1 VSRVE
6 KKQPQYGSDV
16 VVDLM
21 KAFDIEYAAFNPG
34 ATFRGIHDSIVNYG
48 GNYKPEVIF
57 CHHEEISVAVA
68 HGYAKAKNKPM
79 IAIVHNMVGLQ
90 HASMAIFNAYID
102 RVPMMVLGG
111 TGPMNSKRRRP
122 RIDWIHT
129 ALVQGNQ
136 VRDYTKWDDQPY
148 SLADVPDSFIRGYR
162 IAMTEPTAPVYINY
176 DADIQE
182 DALTAPFDIPDVNRY
197 AAPAPM
203 QANLEALRRAA
214 EMLVNAQT
222 PLIVADT
229 LGRNPKT
236 VPALIELAELLAL
249 PVVDKGGRF
258 NFPSTHPLD
267 VTDGAREILQRADF
281 ILALD
286 VPDLF
291 GSLTTVS
298 KQTRNCE
305 YVTLPSVKIASI
317 SMNDML
323 VHSWANDYQ
332 ALQPVDIPMSADTA
346 VAVPE
351 LARLCRE
358 LLGNDNKKKSA
369 IETRRKELGEKH
381 KARRAKWRADAEAKG
396 SQKEISTAWLGLEI
410 GEAVK
415 REDWVLVNGT
425 SNGWTRRLWDFTKPN
440 QSLGGSGGAGLG
452 YGPGA
457 SIGASLALK
466 DSGKLAVAIQSDAR
480 VKDRALVGHPIAIRV
495 LEADDVV
502 RIGLIG
508 EHALVERQQH
518 ARQDQFVLEDPVD
531 VVVAITLAALVH
543 TDDVFRCMLIR
554 AIRVG
559 HVRAHLSDVHPAVAV
574 PCHCDRID
582 DVRLGHHQ
590 FQAIARRKDD
600 PFGLFLRCTRR
611 HGWLRAVV
619 TGNVPRRGG
628 GHGRSAPA
636 PASGSARTSGRRT
649 GPAARGRGRA
659 NSRRCR
665 RWGGRLFALREHR
678 QMERRC

>member
-1 VSRVE
+1 MSRVE

-79 IAIVHNMVGLQ
+79 IAICHNMVGLQ

-162 IAMTEPTAPVYINY
+162 IATTDPTAPVYINY

-182 DALTAPFDIPDVNRY
+182 DALKSAFDIPDVNRY
-197 AAPAPM
+197 SAPAPM
-203 QANLEALRRAA
+203 QANPEALRKAA
-214 EMLVNAQT
+214 EMLVNAQA
-222 PLIVADT
+222 PIIIADS

-236 VPALIELAELLAL
+236 VPALIAL
-249 PVVDKGGRF
+249 GGTARGSSRRQGRAISIFLRF
-258 NFPSTHPLD
+258 ILWMRPT
-267 VTDGAREILQRADF
+267 ARASCLKKADF

-286 VPDLF
+286 VADLF

-305 YVTLPSVKIASI
+305 YITSPSVKIATI

-332 ALQPVDIPMSADTA
+332 ALQAIDVPMSADTA

-351 LARLCRE
+351 LTRLCRE
-358 LLGNDNKKKSA
+358 LLGSDSKKKAA
-369 IETRRKELGEKH
+369 IEARQKELAEKH
-381 KARRAKWRADAEAKG
+381 KSRRAKWRADAEGKG
-396 SQKEISTAWLGLEI
+396 SQKEISTAWLGLEV

-457 SIGASLALK
+457 SIGAALGAQGQR
-466 DSGKLAVAIQSDAR
+466 SSSPSRFNRTAI
-480 VKDRALVGHPIAIRV
+480 
-495 LEADDVV
+495 
-502 RIGLIG
+502 
-508 EHALVERQQH
+508 
-518 ARQDQFVLEDPVD
+518 
-531 VVVAITLAALVH
+531 
-543 TDDVFRCMLIR
+543 C
-554 AIRVG
+554 
-559 HVRAHLSDVHPAVAV
+559 
-574 PCHCDRID
+574 
-582 DVRLGHHQ
+582 
-590 FQAIARRKDD
+590 
-600 PFGLFLRCTRR
+600 
-611 HGWLRAVV
+611 
-619 TGNVPRRGG
+619 
-628 GHGRSAPA
+628 
-636 PASGSARTSGRRT
+636 
-649 GPAARGRGRA
+649 
-659 NSRRCR
+659 
-665 RWGGRLFALREHR
+665 
-678 QMERRC
+678 